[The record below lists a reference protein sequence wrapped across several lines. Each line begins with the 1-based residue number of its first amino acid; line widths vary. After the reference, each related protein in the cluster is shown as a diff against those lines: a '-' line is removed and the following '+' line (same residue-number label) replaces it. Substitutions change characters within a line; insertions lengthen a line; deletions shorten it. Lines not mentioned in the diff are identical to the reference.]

1 MANAFRIAPVVA
13 AAVASSAVIL
23 RSRELGNNCH
33 YIADH
38 YPGQVLSIVTP
49 EQYNLMNPKPEWV
62 IRWGTT
68 AATVARETKVLNK
81 ASAIKETLD
90 KAGFR
95 SKAVEAGLAPR
106 MWMSKQALGEYDGD
120 LNDGVIVRPVH
131 HARSEHLYHCTTPAE
146 LDTAIAAIDGP
157 YYISEYIKK
166 DRELRVF
173 IVAGKAVIVLD
184 KDPPRDRRKVSWGC
198 VDEGALKVVRWGQW
212 PMFAVENAIKAFNLS
227 KLDFGAVDV
236 MVKGEGANAH
246 AYFLEINTAPEVWR
260 YYGER
265 LGEAFHYSINT
276 SRDRIPT
283 NQYNNWRDV
292 AHPTLLA

>member
-1 MANAFRIAPVVA
+1 MANAFRIAPAIVG
-13 AAVASSAVIL
+13 ASVVIL
-23 RSRELGNNCH
+23 RSRELGNNCR
-33 YIADH
+33 YIAEN
-38 YPGQVLSIVTP
+38 YPDQALSIVTP
-49 EQYNLMNPKPEWV
+49 DQYNLMNPKPEWV

-68 AATVARETKVLNK
+68 GATVARETKVLNK

-90 KAGFR
+90 KASFR
-95 SKAVEAGLAPR
+95 KKAVDAGLAPR
-106 MWMSKQALGEYDGD
+106 MWLSKEELERYDGD
-120 LNDGVIVRPVH
+120 VDDGVIVRPQH

-146 LDTAIAAIDGP
+146 LDAVINAINGP

-173 IVAGKAVIVLD
+173 VVAGKAVIVLD
-184 KDPPRDRRKVSWGC
+184 KDPPRDRNNVSWGC
-198 VDEGALKVVRWGQW
+198 VEEGALRVLKWSQW
-212 PMFAVENAIKAFNLS
+212 PMAAVENAIKAFNLS

-236 MVKGEGANAH
+236 MMKGEGANAR
-246 AYFLEINTAPEVWR
+246 AYFLEINTAPEVWK

-276 SRDRIPT
+276 SREHIPT
-283 NQYNNWRDV
+283 NQYNNWKDV

>member
-1 MANAFRIAPVVA
+1 MANAFRIAPAIA
-13 AAVASSAVIL
+13 AASVVVL

-33 YIADH
+33 YIADN
-38 YPGQVLSIVTP
+38 YPGQQLRIVTP
-49 EQYNLMNPKPEWV
+49 DEYNALQQKPEWV

-68 AATVARETKVLNK
+68 GATVARETKVLNK
-81 ASAIKETLD
+81 ASAIKETLN
-90 KAGFR
+90 KAAFR
-95 SKAVEAGLAPR
+95 KKAADAGLAPR
-106 MWMSKQALGEYDGD
+106 MWMSKEELGSYDGD
-120 LNDGVIVRPVH
+120 LNDGIIVRPQH
-131 HARSEHLYHCTTPAE
+131 HARSEHLYHCTTPAQ
-146 LDTAIAAIDGP
+146 LDTVIRAINGP

-184 KDPPRDRRKVSWGC
+184 KDPPRDRNNVSWGC
-198 VDEGALKVVRWGQW
+198 VEEGALTVLRWSQW

-236 MVKGEGANAH
+236 MIKGEGANAR

-265 LGEAFHYSINT
+265 LGEAFHHTINV
-276 SRDRIPT
+276 SREHIPT
-283 NQYNNWRDV
+283 NQFNTWRDV
-292 AHPTLLA
+292 AHPTLLT

>member
-1 MANAFRIAPVVA
+1 MPNAFYLAPA
-13 AAVASSAVIL
+13 ITASVVIL

-33 YIADH
+33 YIADN
-38 YPGQVLSIVTP
+38 YPGQALSIVTP
-49 EQYNLMNPKPEWV
+49 EQYSLMNPKPEWA

-68 AATVARETKVLNK
+68 GATVARETKVLNK

-90 KAGFR
+90 KASFR
-95 SKAVEAGLAPR
+95 KKAADAGLAPR
-106 MWMSKQALGEYDGD
+106 MWLSKDELVRYEGD
-120 LNDGVIVRPVH
+120 LDDGIIVRPNH

-146 LDTAIAAIDGP
+146 LDAAIVAINGP
-157 YYISEYIKK
+157 YYISEYVKK

-184 KDPPRDRRKVSWGC
+184 KDPPRDRNNVSWGC
-198 VDEGALKVVRWGQW
+198 VEEGALTVLRWSQW
-212 PMFAVENAIKAFNLS
+212 PMFAIENAIKAFNLS

-236 MVKGEGANAH
+236 MVKGGGANAR

-265 LGEAFHYSINT
+265 LGEAFHHSINT

-283 NQYNNWRDV
+283 NQYNNWKDV